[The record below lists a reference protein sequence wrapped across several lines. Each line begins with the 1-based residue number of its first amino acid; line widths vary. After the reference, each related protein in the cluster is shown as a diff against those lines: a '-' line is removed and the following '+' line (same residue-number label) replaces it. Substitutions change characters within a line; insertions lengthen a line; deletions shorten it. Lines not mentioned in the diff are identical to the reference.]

1 MRISTLAIAIAL
13 SCAALPAP
21 AQDRPPAAAPVQEE
35 PKDQSQPPAQDQMQ
49 VKPESVPKS
58 VPKSQDRVE
67 DKTPP
72 AEANAPPKAPSRFTF
87 NRVDKNFLR
96 LDNETGQV
104 AFCSPHGSGWGCE
117 AAPEERA
124 ALEKEIARLQD
135 EVTNL
140 KTEVGRLTA
149 PPPHPVPPQTVPPG
163 PQAGKGG
170 EAPIKLPTA
179 EDLAQARAFLESAW
193 RRLVEMIVNIQKD
206 MMQKG

>member
-1 MRISTLAIAIAL
+1 
-13 SCAALPAP
+13 LPAP

-35 PKDQSQPPAQDQMQ
+35 PKDQSQPPAQDQTQ
-49 VKPESVPKS
+49 VKPEGAPEIVPKS

-67 DKTPP
+67 DKTAP

-87 NRVDKNFLR
+87 SRVDKNFLR
-96 LDNETGQV
+96 FDNETGHV
-104 AFCSPHGSGWGCE
+104 AFCSPHGPSWVCE
-117 AAPEERA
+117 AVPEERA

-135 EVTNL
+135 EVTTL
-140 KTEVGRLTA
+140 KTEVARLTA

-170 EAPIKLPTA
+170 DAPIKLPTA